1 MINLTEESGPSH
13 DIQTTETEPPLLPP
27 RRLVVVVVAAYFN
40 FSNCDV
46 PPSPVKNVVEGD
58 LVFMEEGRGGRESTE
73 RHRVEEEEEEE
84 DGKRFVWKLKGVA
97 IDIL

>member
-27 RRLVVVVVAAYFN
+27 RRLVVVVVVAAYFN

-73 RHRVEEEEEEE
+73 RHREEEE